1 MNSPVWIDIQA
12 LRLLHRE
19 SLAEHGGLSG
29 MREEGLLI
37 SALARPQ
44 NLFAYEGV
52 TDIPRLAAAYAYGIT
67 KNHPFADGNK
77 RAAFLCIGLFLAL
90 NGYLLQINQIEAVN
104 TIWALAAG
112 DLDELALTAWIAKYT
127 VEKSSN

>member
-1 MNSPVWIDIQA
+1 MNSPVWIDVRA
-12 LRLLHRE
+12 LRLLHGE

-29 MREEGLLI
+29 MRNEGLLM

-52 TDIPRLAAAYAYGIT
+52 TDISRLAAAYAYGIT
-67 KNHPFADGNK
+67 KNHPFTDGNK

-90 NGYLLQINQIEAVN
+90 NGYSLQVEQKEAVN
-104 TIWALAAG
+104 TILSLAAG
-112 DLDELALTAWIAKYT
+112 DLDEIALTAWIAKHI
-127 VEKSSN
+127 VSL

>member
-1 MNSPVWIDIQA
+1 MNSPVWIDVRA
-12 LRLLHRE
+12 LRLLHNE

-29 MREEGLLI
+29 MRDENLLM

-44 NLFAYEGV
+44 NLFAYERV
-52 TDIPRLAAAYAYGIT
+52 TDISRLAAAYAYGIT

-90 NGYLLQINQIEAVN
+90 NGYSLQVEQKEAVN
-104 TIWALAAG
+104 TILSLAAG
-112 DLDELALTAWIAKYT
+112 DLDELALTAWIAKHI
-127 VEKSSN
+127 VNL

>member
-1 MNSPVWIDIQA
+1 MNSPVWIDVRA
-12 LRLLHRE
+12 LRLLHNE

-29 MREEGLLI
+29 MRDENLLM

-44 NLFAYEGV
+44 NLFAYERV
-52 TDIPRLAAAYAYGIT
+52 TDISRLAAAYAYRIT

-90 NGYLLQINQIEAVN
+90 NGYSLQVEQKEAVN
-104 TIWALAAG
+104 TILSLAAG
-112 DLDELALTAWIAKYT
+112 DLDEIALTAWIAKHI
-127 VEKSSN
+127 VSL

>member
-1 MNSPVWIDIQA
+1 MNNPVWIDVTA
-12 LRLLHRE
+12 LRLLHGE

-29 MREEGLLI
+29 MRNEGLLM

-77 RAAFLCIGLFLAL
+77 RSAFLCIGLFLAL
-90 NGYLLQINQIEAVN
+90 NGYSLQVEQKEAVN
-104 TIWALAAG
+104 TILALAAG
-112 DLDELALTAWIAKYT
+112 DLDELTLAAWIAKHT
-127 VEKSSN
+127 VSL